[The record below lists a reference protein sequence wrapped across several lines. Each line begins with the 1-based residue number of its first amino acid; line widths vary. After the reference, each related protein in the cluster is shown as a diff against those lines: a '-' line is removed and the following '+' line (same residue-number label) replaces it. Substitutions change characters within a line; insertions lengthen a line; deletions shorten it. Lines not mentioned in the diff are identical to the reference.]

1 MLNNIRACSHLSSEN
16 RIERIEMPL
25 ARLILMVSHLDEEWD
40 LEGMKVRARY
50 VFSSSTFL
58 TFVPRSQRLDR
69 ADHRILE
76 LYLEAVAT
84 KDNVDL
90 LYHIAGKI
98 KTVRDVSI
106 PIPEGEGSDAEED
119 IPGDESDA
127 ARKERVKREIIKRNK
142 RVAKANSVR
151 YHVWA
156 ELMIEPLFS

>member
-1 MLNNIRACSHLSSEN
+1 M
-16 RIERIEMPL
+16 
-25 ARLILMVSHLDEEWD
+25 
-40 LEGMKVRARY
+40 
-50 VFSSSTFL
+50 
-58 TFVPRSQRLDR
+58 
-69 ADHRILE
+69 
-76 LYLEAVAT
+76 
-84 KDNVDL
+84 DL